1 MTTPNQ
7 ILVDLISGQAT
18 ADAIAERLRVPM
30 LTIRA
35 ICQIHAKDGLLESHT
50 IATGVATPGGNLV
63 AWSLTD
69 EGREVASRL
78 NLQPA

>member
-7 ILVDLISGQAT
+7 ILVDLIPGQAT
-18 ADAIAERLRVPM
+18 ADSIAERLRVPA
-30 LTIRA
+30 LTIQA
-35 ICQIHAKDGLLESHT
+35 MCQRHAKDGLLTPRS
-50 IATGVATPGGNLV
+50 IAGTLT

-69 EGREVASRL
+69 DGREVASRL

>member
-7 ILVDLISGQAT
+7 ILVDLIPGQAT
-18 ADAIAERLRVPM
+18 ADALAERLRVPM

-35 ICQIHAKDGLLESHT
+35 ICQIHAKDGLLEPRT
-50 IATGVATPGGNLV
+50 IAGTLT

-69 EGREVASRL
+69 EGRAIASRL